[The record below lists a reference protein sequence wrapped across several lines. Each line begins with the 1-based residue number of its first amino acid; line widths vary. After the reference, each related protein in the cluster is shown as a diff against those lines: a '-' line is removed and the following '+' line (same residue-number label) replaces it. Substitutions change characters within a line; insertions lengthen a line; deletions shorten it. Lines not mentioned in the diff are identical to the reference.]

1 MYKKRLGF
9 LIGSVLSLACCFT
22 SFAGWRSDGN
32 GWWFD
37 NGNGTW
43 PASCWLWVDG
53 NQDGQAECYYFQQN
67 GYILTNASTPDGY
80 TVDGNGAWVVNGVV
94 QRRATGGAT
103 NQNKTTGNAKRDS
116 NKITDTTT
124 QSNTQDSD
132 RVALYNL
139 KAVQAYGA
147 RKSPAEKTVQGKLL
161 SDVIGL
167 GSDDYIEFY
176 AGGEYN
182 KLRMVLAPK
191 EDYTESYTCIVQVFG
206 DDNELINESDEIN
219 YRTRPFE
226 FEADITGQQFIRIKS
241 ISSGGW
247 RSRVLLDN
255 AEFCK

>member
-1 MYKKRLGF
+1 MFKKGL
-9 LIGSVLSLACCFT
+9 SVLFGGILSLSVCFT

-53 NQDGQAECYYFQQN
+53 NQDGQAECYFFQQN

-103 NQNKTTGNAKRDS
+103 N
-116 NKITDTTT
+116 
-124 QSNTQDSD
+124 TQDSD

-139 KAVQAYGA
+139 KEVQASYGA
-147 RKSPAEKTVQGKLL
+147 GKYSAEKTVQGKLL

-167 GSDDYIEFY
+167 ASDGYIEFY

-182 KLRMVLAPK
+182 KLRMVLAP
-191 EDYTESYTCIVQVFG
+191 EEGYREGYTCIVQVFG

-219 YRTRPFE
+219 YRTRPFA
-226 FEADITGQQFIRIKS
+226 FEADITGQHFVRIKS
-241 ISSGGW
+241 ISDDSGW
-247 RSRVLLDN
+247 NLVLLDN

>member
-1 MYKKRLGF
+1 MFKKGL
-9 LIGSVLSLACCFT
+9 SVLFGGILSLSVCFT

-103 NQNKTTGNAKRDS
+103 N
-116 NKITDTTT
+116 
-124 QSNTQDSD
+124 TQDSD

-139 KAVQAYGA
+139 KEVQAGYGV
-147 RKSPAEKTVQGKLL
+147 RKSSAEKTVQGKLL

-167 GSDDYIEFY
+167 SSDEYIEFY

-191 EDYTESYTCIVQVFG
+191 EGYGEDYTCIVQVFG

-219 YRTRPFE
+219 YRTKPFA
-226 FEADITGQQFIRIKS
+226 FEADITGQNFVRIKS
-241 ISSGGW
+241 ISDDSGW
-247 RSRVLLDN
+247 SRVLLDN